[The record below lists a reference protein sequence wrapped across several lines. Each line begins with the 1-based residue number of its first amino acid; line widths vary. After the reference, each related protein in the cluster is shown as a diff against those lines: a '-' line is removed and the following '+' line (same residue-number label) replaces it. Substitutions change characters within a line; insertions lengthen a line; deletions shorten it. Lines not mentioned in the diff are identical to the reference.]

1 MITAS
6 ARECPRKPVATS
18 SKPAALRDAIN
29 SLSPT
34 RLNNSFPRAN
44 RLRGRTNFLAVITGR
59 ASKRLRGRW
68 CELVVADT
76 GGESEQQTA
85 FGLTVSRKAGNAVR
99 RNRLKRLIREHLR
112 THKGSWP
119 ANKMVVIRIKWT
131 VDDEAGLLAELEDML
146 VTL

>member
-1 MITAS
+1 MTTAS
-6 ARECPRKPVATS
+6 AKEWPRKPVAIF
-18 SKPAALRDAIN
+18 SKPVALRDAIN

-34 RLNNSFPRAN
+34 RPNNSFPRAN
-44 RLRGRTNFLAVITGR
+44 RLSGRTNFLAVITGR

-76 GGESEQQTA
+76 GESEPETR
-85 FGLTVSRKAGNAVR
+85 FGISVSRKAGNAVR
-99 RNRLKRLIREHLR
+99 RNRLKRIIREHLR

-119 ANKMVVIRIKWT
+119 ANKMVVIRIKWP
-131 VDDEAGLLAELEDML
+131 VADEAGLLAELEDML